1 MSGPTSDKEF
11 YKIFGYV
18 SLIIVLLAVI
28 IAILSNIFA
37 SSVTNNDVYDKA
49 QEKATSERIAPSDK
63 INLASNPTFKTVVV
77 EVASSKSG
85 KDVYNSVCMSC
96 HMSGAAGAPITGKAD
111 QWSNRLSK
119 GNSTLYDN
127 AINGIGVMPAK
138 GGLMSLSEDEVKLA
152 VDYMIDQSK

>member
-11 YKIFGYV
+11 YKTFGIV
-18 SLIIVLLAVI
+18 SLIIVLLAIV

-37 SSVTNNDVYDKA
+37 SSVTNDFYDNAKKKA
-49 QEKATSERIAPSDK
+49 ITKRIAPSDK
-63 INLASNPTFKTVVV
+63 INLASNPTFKTKVI

-85 KDVYNSVCMSC
+85 EDVYNTVCMSC
-96 HMSGAAGAPITGKAD
+96 HMSGAAGAPITGKSD
-111 QWSNRLSK
+111 QWSARLAK
-119 GNSTLYDN
+119 GNPTLYSN

>member
-11 YKIFGYV
+11 YKTFGIV
-18 SLIIVLLAVI
+18 SLIIVLLAIV

-37 SSVTNNDVYDKA
+37 SSVTNDFYDRAKK
-49 QEKATSERIAPSDK
+49 KATTERIAPSDR
-63 INLASNPTFKTVVV
+63 INLASNPTFKTKVI

-85 KDVYNSVCMSC
+85 EDVYNTVCMSC
-96 HMSGAAGAPITGKAD
+96 HMSGAAGAPITGESD
-111 QWSNRLSK
+111 QWSARLAK
-119 GNSTLYDN
+119 GNPTLYSN

-152 VDYMIDQSK
+152 VDYMIDLSK